1 MEQLNITIKGGT
13 VEVEVDGVK
22 GSRCLQ
28 LTQAIEELIG
38 QIDSRSLKKD
48 LYSTH
53 KLSRN
58 VCVEPTRGLSPAVF
72 LSFHRWTTG
81 DS

>member
-38 QIDSRSLKKD
+38 QIDSRSLKKE
-48 LYSTH
+48 LYSKNKVTH
-53 KLSRN
+53 TVSAQRFPLK
-58 VCVEPTRGLSPAVF
+58 T
-72 LSFHRWTTG
+72 
-81 DS
+81 

>member
-1 MEQLNITIKGGT
+1 MEQLNITIKGGI

-38 QIDSRSLKKD
+38 RIDSRSLKKE
-48 LYSTH
+48 LYIAHTVG
-53 KLSRN
+53 RN
-58 VCVEPTRGLSPAVF
+58 ICIEKFPKQR
-72 LSFHRWTTG
+72 
-81 DS
+81 